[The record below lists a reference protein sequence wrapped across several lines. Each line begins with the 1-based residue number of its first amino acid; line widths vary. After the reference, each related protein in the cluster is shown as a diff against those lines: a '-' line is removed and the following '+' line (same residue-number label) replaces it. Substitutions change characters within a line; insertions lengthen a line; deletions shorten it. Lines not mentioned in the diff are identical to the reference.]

1 MKKEERRKTMERT
14 RTGKDRKDDKDAT
27 FLSGGEAMQSIRYAV
42 LGFREFFWPRS
53 PLTVV
58 PSLQRFARYGE
69 HGIFFYTSKK

>member
-1 MKKEERRKTMERT
+1 
-14 RTGKDRKDDKDAT
+14 
-27 FLSGGEAMQSIRYAV
+27 MQSIRYAV

-58 PSLQRFARYGE
+58 PSLRRFSKYGE